1 MPRSDLDTGKLDY
14 QSSDKVIITIE
25 LKRRKVEP
33 GGLFGKAKGGQVMR
47 TLIYKRTHTGD
58 PDKNGR
64 FGIHDCMRSVRT
76 WGFEAVIGVGGSS
89 AEPES
94 HGLARKVNWIGI
106 GPHKRPA
113 AGKPGLIVTFDHFL
127 LFESDGPS
135 FPELAP
141 KLANRMYSKNVRKV
155 MNSLDRKELGEVGN
169 ILALAK
175 DAPPSSAGG
184 AGRVKIS
191 NKCVPLTPSAK
202 AIKSCSS

>member
-1 MPRSDLDTGKLDY
+1 
-14 QSSDKVIITIE
+14 
-25 LKRRKVEP
+25 
-33 GGLFGKAKGGQVMR
+33 MR

-58 PDKNGR
+58 PDKKGR

-76 WGFEAVIGVGGSS
+76 WGFEAVIGVGGIS

-106 GPHKRPA
+106 GPHKRA
-113 AGKPGLIVTFDHFL
+113 EAGKPGLIVTFDHFL
-127 LFESDGPS
+127 LFECDGPS

-155 MNSLDRKELGEVGN
+155 MNSLDRGEVGEVGN

-184 AGRVKIS
+184 AGRVTTSK
-191 NKCVPLTPSAK
+191 KCVPRTPSAK
-202 AIKSCSS
+202 AIKGCSR